1 MLFAER
7 EGLEN
12 IVAVEKLHS
21 LFLQSLYFEMRKNH
35 NDYES
40 KFARLLGII
49 PVFKHINRKHAMALN
64 AMKMQKDPVI
74 EQYPPLP
81 KEIYDIENKN

>member
-1 MLFAER
+1 MA
-7 EGLEN
+7 
-12 IVAVEKLHS
+12 IEKLHS
-21 LFLQSLYFEMRKNH
+21 LFLQSLYFEMRRNH

-49 PVFKHINRKHAMALN
+49 PVFKHINKKHSMALN